1 MGLESLRSDSGSPGC
16 DKAQGG
22 GGTKLIIPGVNKAS
36 REFIPGNAGFGN
48 SRGARK
54 ELPRSAESRRKRA
67 QSLPQLRTGE
77 HGCSKGDGPTVGEQ
91 TADAVCHPGDNDSPA
106 EDKTTC
112 LPPRARRWW
121 LPWLRA
127 LLLAPLLTYV
137 SIPFLI
143 RLFPSLLNKFVYLN
157 FLSFPFFVDFRRPE
171 LLVNNTINLYL
182 TTEPGVTVGIWHT
195 VPSSRGAE
203 AQGKD
208 QRWYEEALA
217 DAHPVIIYLH
227 GNGGTRAARHR
238 VQFLKTMGAADF
250 HILALDYRGY
260 GDSTGYPSENG
271 FNTDVL
277 ALYDWVKARSG
288 NSSILF
294 WGHSLGTGIATN
306 AARKLQEE
314 RGVQVDA
321 VVLESPYTN
330 IRDAAANIPITKFI
344 RRFPGFEYLILDSMA
359 RAGMF
364 FPSDENVKVLSCP
377 LLILHADDDGVV
389 PPKLGH
395 KLYETALQAYK
406 DKSKVKLI
414 TFPPKLGLGHD
425 YISFNPELPALVK
438 DFLNMK

>member
-1 MGLESLRSDSGSPGC
+1 MRRRGGDGDSGDS
-16 DKAQGG
+16 GG
-22 GGTKLIIPGVNKAS
+22 SGDIGRAEGRLGV
-36 REFIPGNAGFGN
+36 
-48 SRGARK
+48 ARHGR
-54 ELPRSAESRRKRA
+54 PRRS
-67 QSLPQLRTGE
+67 
-77 HGCSKGDGPTVGEQ
+77 
-91 TADAVCHPGDNDSPA
+91 
-106 EDKTTC
+106 
-112 LPPRARRWW
+112 W
-121 LPWLRA
+121 LPWLST
-127 LLLAPLLTYV
+127 LLLAPLLSCAAV
-137 SIPFLI
+137 PFLI
-143 RLFPSLLNKFVYLN
+143 RLFPSLLTKFVYLN
-157 FLSFPFFVDFRRPE
+157 FLAFPFFVDFRRPE
-171 LLVNNTINLYL
+171 LLVSNTINLYL

-195 VPSSRGAE
+195 VPSSKGAE

-208 QRWYEEALA
+208 QHWYEEALA

-227 GNGGTRAARHR
+227 GNGGTRAASHR
-238 VQFLKTMGAADF
+238 IQFLKTMGAADF

-260 GDSTGYPSENG
+260 GDSTGRPSESG
-271 FNTDVL
+271 FTTDVL

-330 IRDAAANIPITKFI
+330 IRDAAANIPITKI
-344 RRFPGFEYLILDSMA
+344 YRQLPGFEYLILDSMA

-364 FPSDENVKVLSCP
+364 FRSDENVKVLDCP
-377 LLILHADDDGVV
+377 LLILHAEDDGVL

-395 KLYETALQAYK
+395 KLYETALEAYK
-406 DKSKVKLI
+406 DKSKVKFI
-414 TFPPKLGLGHD
+414 TFPPELGLGHD